1 METLFEQNLVARIL
15 LTILAIM
22 LCIGPAKADFNS
34 THATNPL
41 WPGHARFHVVWQ
53 VVTNSGNNLVLLAL
67 IWIPI
72 VQYDLQLKLVSLLTA
87 IILGSFYV
95 TLACIKI
102 FEGSLADP
110 NGIKPFRFKLP
121 GRTVLVD
128 TNLFGFSV
136 LSIVL
141 AVAVSNITG
150 LSG

>member
-1 METLFEQNLVARIL
+1 MESLFDQNTVARLIL
-15 LTILAIM
+15 TLIAIA

-53 VVTNSGNNLVLLAL
+53 VITNSSNSIVLLAL
-67 IWIPI
+67 LWIPFT
-72 VQYDLQLKLVSLLTA
+72 QYDLQLKLAVVFVA

-95 TLACIKI
+95 TLACMKL

-110 NGIKPFRFKLP
+110 NGIKPFKFSFP

-136 LSIVL
+136 LSILLV
-141 AVAVSNITG
+141 VAATNIVG
-150 LSG
+150 S

>member
-1 METLFEQNLVARIL
+1 MESLFDQNTVARLIL
-15 LTILAIM
+15 TVIAIA

-53 VVTNSGNNLVLLAL
+53 VITNSSNSIVLLAL
-67 IWIPI
+67 LWIPFT
-72 VQYDLQLKLVSLLTA
+72 QYDLQLKLAVVFVA

-95 TLACIKI
+95 TLACMKL

-110 NGIKPFRFKLP
+110 NGIKPFKFSFP
-121 GRTVLVD
+121 GRTVLID

-136 LSIVL
+136 LTILLVVAATNIVG
-141 AVAVSNITG
+141 S
-150 LSG
+150 